1 MIKGTKLLKEK
12 SKKQDFYI
20 ENILP
25 EGVTI
30 LAGATK
36 SGKTYLTLEMA
47 VALTEKEKN
56 FLGNTTNLTKVLY
69 YSNETK
75 KEEIKKRLKILGLTK
90 SEIKFD
96 FTTKPSIQEI
106 EEEILQNKKSIN
118 QRMLVIIDTF
128 QNLVLK
134 NKYDNNNYQDTY
146 EKINEISRIS
156 EQKNVG
162 FLIVHH
168 INKTKNEENIFDSI
182 NGSVALTAA
191 TETNIILDRVFE
203 QNYQLHIQSRYI
215 ESQKLSIKR
224 LDNGFFINSN
234 EELLIESNDVDI
246 NTLIKFLAKQE
257 NQIIEDTST
266 NIVQKA
272 NLKFTTPNIL
282 YKKLCENEQ
291 LLKQCNIF
299 FQKRRSN
306 GKNLIKIELNEN
318 EESEETEDEM

>member
-191 TETNIILDRVFE
+191 TETNIILDWVFE

-291 LLKQCNIF
+291 LLKQCNIS

-306 GKNLIKIELNEN
+306 GKNLIKIELNE
-318 EESEETEDEM
+318 EESEDTTDEN